1 MAEAAIAG
9 YGSGDV
15 QTAEVVST
23 GGSIGPLAPPQR
35 TLAEPASAPGAG
47 RRAVG
52 RMARADLAIGPD

>member
-23 GGSIGPLAPPQR
+23 DGSIGPLAPPQR
-35 TLAEPASAPGAG
+35 TLAEPASAPGAVPSAG
-47 RRAVG
+47 WPAQTSQ
-52 RMARADLAIGPD
+52 